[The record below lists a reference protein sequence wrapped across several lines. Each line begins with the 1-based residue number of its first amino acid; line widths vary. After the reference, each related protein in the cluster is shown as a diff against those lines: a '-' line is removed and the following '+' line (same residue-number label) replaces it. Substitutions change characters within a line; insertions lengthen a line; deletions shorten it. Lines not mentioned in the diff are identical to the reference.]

1 MLISDYVHKGWSII
15 SKQRRK
21 QFVYILFLMILVSL
35 FEIFIFKFVLEFF
48 EIISLGDSKLFSDF
62 ITWRIYKNLNL
73 NSVGFGFFSLLV
85 SGIAII
91 VGTSLKI
98 ICQYISAI
106 YTASIGIDLNNK
118 VLDSTIMM
126 PYEKQINLDTSE
138 CLAVFTSKANFFVIS
153 FYNLLELILNLFL
166 SIFILLAILSS
177 NFKLSL
183 LLLFSLGSFYS
194 LIVIKAKSNI
204 YSMSK
209 LISKSI
215 TKRIDIVKDT
225 LNNFININLEKNHLF
240 IKKNFDLIAK
250 DIYLTRASAEVLKA
264 IPKPLI
270 ENITI
275 LFLCVIGYIISIQN
289 NIQSQNTLPTLAI
302 FVFGFQR
309 FLPYVQKIYRS
320 YVSTQINKEST
331 KSLINLVLLYKK
343 DNYYSSERKIISN
356 ARVANDWTLYLK
368 NIYFKYQSES
378 DYVLKDVSL
387 SISNGDK
394 IGIIG
399 KSGEGKST
407 LLELILCLLIPSK
420 GEISLDNKIISNN
433 GDQRKLNAW
442 QSSIAY
448 VPQKIY
454 LVNRTIYELI
464 NPSSYMRGKKR
475 TKKSEDLVWM
485 CLELVN
491 LHEYIKKLP
500 KKLDTLV
507 GEDGSI
513 FSGGQKQR
521 IALAKAI
528 YSNPKVLILDEAT
541 SALDQDNEKI
551 ILSNLA
557 EFKKNIT
564 ILVVSHNPEPFS
576 ICNKF
581 IKVENSKVV
590 EVPPREFKKFT

>member
-1 MLISDYVHKGWSII
+1 MIISDYIQKGWSILN
-15 SKQRRK
+15 KKRRK
-21 QFVYILFLMILVSL
+21 QFIYILFLMLVVSI
-35 FEIFIFKFVLEFF
+35 FELFIFKFILEFF
-48 EIISLGDSKLFSDF
+48 EIISFENNKLFTDF
-62 ITWRIYKNLNL
+62 ITWKIYKNLNL
-73 NSVGFGFFSLLV
+73 NSLGFGFFSLLI
-85 SGIAII
+85 SGIVII
-91 VGTSLKI
+91 IGTFLKI
-98 ICQYISAI
+98 ICQYVTAI
-106 YTASIGIDLNNK
+106 YTASIGIDINNK
-118 VLDSTIMM
+118 VFDSTIMM
-126 PYEKQINLDTSE
+126 PYEKQINLNTSE
-138 CLAVFTSKANFFVIS
+138 FLAVFTSKANFFVMS
-153 FYNLLELILNLFL
+153 LYTLLELILNVFL

-177 NFKLSL
+177 NFKLSI
-183 LLLFSLGSFYS
+183 LLLFSLGSIYS

-215 TKRIDIVKDT
+215 TKRIEIVKET
-225 LNNFININLEKNHLF
+225 LNNFININLEKNHRF
-240 IKKNFDLIAK
+240 IKENFDLVAK
-250 DIYLTRASAEVLKA
+250 DIYLTRASAEIFKA

-275 LFLCVIGYIISIQN
+275 LFLCIIGYFISIQN
-289 NIQSQNTLPTLAI
+289 NSESQNILPTLAI

-320 YVSTQINKEST
+320 YVTTQINSKST
-331 KSLINLVLLYKK
+331 TSLIDLILLYKNEK
-343 DNYYSSERKIISN
+343 DHFSERKIISY
-356 ARVANDWTLYLK
+356 RRLANDWTLNLK

-378 DYVLKDVSL
+378 DYVLKDVNL
-387 SISNGDK
+387 SIKNGDK

-407 LLELILCLLIPSK
+407 LLELILCLLFPSE

-433 GDQRKLNAW
+433 GDYKKLNAW
-442 QSSIAY
+442 QGSISY

-464 NPSSYMRGKKR
+464 NPSSYMRGERR
-475 TKKSEDLVWM
+475 TKKVEELVWK

-491 LHEYIKKLP
+491 LHEYVKKLP

-541 SALDQDNEKI
+541 SALDQVNEKI
-551 ILSNLA
+551 ILGNLA

-581 IKVENSKVV
+581 IKVEKSKVT
-590 EVPPREFKKFT
+590 EVSPREFKNFI

>member
-1 MLISDYVHKGWSII
+1 MLTSDYVQKGWSIL
-15 SKQRRK
+15 SKKRRK

-48 EIISLGDSKLFSDF
+48 EIISLKDSKLFTDF

-73 NSVGFGFFSLLV
+73 SSIGFGFFSLLV

-91 VGTSLKI
+91 LGTSLKI

-118 VLDSTIMM
+118 VLDSTIMI
-126 PYEKQINLDTSE
+126 PYEKQINLNTSE
-138 CLAVFTSKANFFVIS
+138 CLAVFTSKANFFVVS
-153 FYNLLELILNLFL
+153 FYNLLELILNVFL

-177 NFKLSL
+177 NFKLSI

-194 LIVIKAKSNI
+194 LIVLKAKSNI
-204 YSMSK
+204 YSKSK
-209 LISKSI
+209 LISLSI
-215 TKRIDIVKDT
+215 TKRIEIVKET
-225 LNNFININLEKNHLF
+225 LNNFININLEKNHRF
-240 IKKNFDLIAK
+240 IKGNFDSIVK
-250 DIYLTRASAEVLKA
+250 DIYLTRASVDILKA
-264 IPKPLI
+264 IPKPLV

-275 LFLCVIGYIISIQN
+275 LFLCIIGYFISTQN
-289 NIQSQNTLPTLAI
+289 NNESQNILSTLAI

-320 YVSTQINKEST
+320 WVATQINKESSI
-331 KSLINLVLLYKK
+331 SLINLILLYKK
-343 DNYYSSERKIISN
+343 EKDDFSERKIISHT
-356 ARVANDWTLYLK
+356 RLANDWTLQLK
-368 NIYFKYQSES
+368 NIYFKYKSES
-378 DYVLKDVSL
+378 DYILRDVNF
-387 SISNGDK
+387 SIRNGDK

-407 LLELILCLLIPSK
+407 LLELILCLLNPSD

-433 GDQRKLNAW
+433 ENYKKLNAW
-442 QSSIAY
+442 QSSISY

-464 NPSSYMRGKKR
+464 NPSSYMRGERR
-475 TKKSEDLVWM
+475 TKKAEELIWK

-500 KKLDTLV
+500 KQLDTLV

-528 YSNPKVLILDEAT
+528 YNNPKVLILDEAT

-557 EFKKNIT
+557 EFDKKIT

-581 IKVENSKVV
+581 IKVENSKVI
-590 EVPPREFKKFT
+590 EVSSSEFKKFN